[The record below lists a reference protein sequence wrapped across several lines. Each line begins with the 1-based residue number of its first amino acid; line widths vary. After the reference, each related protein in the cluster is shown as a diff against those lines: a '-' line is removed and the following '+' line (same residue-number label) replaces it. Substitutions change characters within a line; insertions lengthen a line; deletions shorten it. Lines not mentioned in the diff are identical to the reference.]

1 MFSAFVVSISFPL
14 FLCACWIEVACETT
28 CRCIKLL
35 RESTH
40 GKQTETD
47 HKSCNNMCEHV
58 HPSDC
63 AAFLSC
69 PTQVNQVSRTC
80 SRSKN
85 CHLLTHNRVQASPP
99 SADSMAQDNFGSL
112 AEIAR
117 IADAEEALATMVEVG
132 WTTPS
137 ALKQHSAEWSKLSLS
152 KSQQAMLKATLD
164 MWGARLEHQ
173 PPRPGRPDLPQ
184 LKPATQGS
192 LQRALDAAKPNQR
205 EEALKLF
212 RATSLPNPTYFRHA
226 AGSTLGRR

>member
-47 HKSCNNMCEHV
+47 HKSCINMCEHV

-69 PTQVNQVSRTC
+69 PTRVNQVSQTC
-80 SRSKN
+80 SRSEN
-85 CHLLTHNRVQASPP
+85 CHLLTHNRVQTSPP

-117 IADAEEALATMVEVG
+117 IADAEEALATMVRGRLDHTICVETALRRVEQAQPLQISAGHVEGNFGHVG
-132 WTTPS
+132 GQAGTSTAPAWS
-137 ALKQHSAEWSKLSLS
+137 A
-152 KSQQAMLKATLD
+152 
-164 MWGARLEHQ
+164 R
-173 PPRPGRPDLPQ
+173 
-184 LKPATQGS
+184 PAT
-192 LQRALDAAKPNQR
+192 A
-205 EEALKLF
+205 E
-212 RATSLPNPTYFRHA
+212 TSHT
-226 AGSTLGRR
+226 G